1 MDPRFWQP
9 KIDQLTRTDQ
19 LTSALLSRPPCTIL
33 TLNAQKINFG
43 SISIATHSGDGLD
56 EGDDE
61 RVRGRDDN
69 KKEERNIL

>member
-1 MDPRFWQP
+1 MAKEWR
-9 KIDQLTRTDQ
+9 R
-19 LTSALLSRPPCTIL
+19 LSSTIL

-43 SISIATHSGDGLD
+43 SISIATHGGDGHD